1 MMTPVSDRRAS
12 LPERLTLE
20 QAVPTLAQMRSAL
33 LAQPGPTAVLDASAL
48 RECDSSAVAVLLEL
62 RRELQQQGKS
72 LQLQN
77 GPQRLRDLVSLYGVQ
92 ELLTV

>member
-1 MMTPVSDRRAS
+1 MAAVSDPQAS

-20 QAVPTLAQMRSAL
+20 QAVPTLALVRSAL
-33 LAQPGPTAVLDASAL
+33 LAQPGPAAVLDASAL

-62 RRELQQQGKS
+62 RRELQQQGKT

-77 GPQRLRDLVSLYGVQ
+77 GPQRLRELVSLYGVQ

>member
-1 MMTPVSDRRAS
+1 MASVPDQRAI

-33 LAQPGPTAVLDASAL
+33 LAQPGPAAVLDASAL

-62 RRELQQQGKS
+62 RRELQQQGKT

-77 GPQRLRDLVSLYGVQ
+77 GPQRLRDLVALYGVQ
-92 ELLTV
+92 ELLSI